1 MSLTV
6 LVTGATG
13 TIGTE
18 LIKALTQTKL
28 NVIAG
33 SSSGKQVA
41 GVETRRVDFN
51 DVNGMVAAF
60 KGIDTLFLLLPFE
73 EKMVEYARNAVD
85 AAKQAGVRHILRTSG
100 NGSDSS
106 SATAISKVHG
116 IVDDYIAQSGVP
128 FTIGAPTI
136 FMQNY
141 INFYGGMIRGGA
153 LYLPNGEG
161 KMSLIDVRD
170 VAAAYALI
178 LQNPAAHAGKT
189 YTLTGAEAVSDTDIA
204 AIIGKKIN
212 KTINYVAVPDAAAA
226 ASMKEMGMPQW
237 NVDTLLTLSQA
248 VTAGYLENS
257 TPDLEALLNRTP
269 ISFDQFATDYASAW
283 Q

>member
-1 MSLTV
+1 MSSTV

-18 LIKALTQTKL
+18 LIKALMQTKL

-41 GVETRRVDFN
+41 GVETRRVDFS

-100 NGSDSS
+100 NGADSNS
-106 SATAISKVHG
+106 STAISKVHG

-257 TPDLEALLNRTP
+257 TPR
-269 ISFDQFATDYASAW
+269 S
-283 Q
+283 